1 MSKFS
6 DAMGLVKQA
15 KKIQKEL
22 KNTEIEAASKDGLVR
37 VVFNGE
43 QHIKSVT
50 IDESLLTASNKQHLE
65 KELINV
71 ISQAISKSQ
80 AIAAEQMK
88 EVAGSLNLPGF

>member
-1 MSKFS
+1 MSKFT
-6 DAMGLVKQA
+6 DAMSLVKKA

-22 KNTEIEAASKDGLVR
+22 KNTEIEAAAKDGSVR

-43 QHIKSVT
+43 QHIKS
-50 IDESLLTASNKQHLE
+50 IEISESALSAGNKFQLE
-65 KELINV
+65 KEIVNV
-71 ISQAISKSQ
+71 VSQAISKSQ